1 MLQPVCFECGQRGK
15 LCQCRYGPEHS
26 EKETQ
31 YQRRIRIEVSTSV
44 KGVHTYSCTVELVD
58 QDLTTVVAESD
69 KLVALL
75 DARYSAKE

>member
-1 MLQPVCFECGQRGK
+1 M
-15 LCQCRYGPEHS
+15 
-26 EKETQ
+26 ETQ

-58 QDLTTVVAESD
+58 QELTTVVAESD

-75 DARYSAKE
+75 DARYSVKEA